1 VIRLVE
7 LKHVLGRRLVH
18 RLLQARLI
26 VPNAHDAR
34 GHPLFDAQS
43 LHRTLG
49 ALARAVGLIEP
60 RTYRPGNGAI
70 RDGKKDEL
78 ESIVIDAEE
87 LARLLE

>member
-7 LKHVLGRRLVH
+7 LKHVLGRRLVC
-18 RLLQARLI
+18 RLLQAKLI
-26 VPNAHDAR
+26 VPAAHDAR

-49 ALARAVGLIEP
+49 ALARSVGLVEP
-60 RTYRPGNGAI
+60 RAYRPGNDAT
-70 RDGKKDEL
+70 RDSKKDEL
-78 ESIVIDAEE
+78 DLIVIDAEE